1 MLVLLQLPWTI
12 YNKYN
17 VLDVGRIVHVITVP
31 AAVYLY
37 YGLIIVTVH
46 IIPGSFVIT
55 CRIHS

>member
-1 MLVLLQLPWTI
+1 MLVLLQLPLI
-12 YNKYN
+12 IYN

-31 AAVYLY
+31 AAVYF
-37 YGLIIVTVH
+37 YGLIIVTLH